1 MPKSRGKEI
10 NMYEYKHKFIEILHM
25 FTYVF
30 IVVVYFSGQ
39 PWAIELSIHMHIH
52 ISECEYM

>member
-1 MPKSRGKEI
+1 
-10 NMYEYKHKFIEILHM
+10 MYEYKHKFIEILHM